1 MWSKNVA
8 FLKILTFGWVWDK
21 GFDSYIIIIMI
32 GPGSVDRQSQ
42 LLLPV
47 NSLVCL
53 IMLIFELVLPNCPTF
68 FVTTSHIP
76 FVCYQISH
84 IIAKRKGVQHH
95 ISVIWVSLVLKAEM
109 INWKS
114 GRRTRAAC
122 AERKF
127 WEKYEYRQSVC
138 QRPYQTRRTK
148 QNNMLSNL
156 RTQFLLRKFRS
167 PVDQYVWSA
176 FPQFYLSPW
185 DGKGKQINII
195 SSV

>member
-1 MWSKNVA
+1 
-8 FLKILTFGWVWDK
+8 
-21 GFDSYIIIIMI
+21 
-32 GPGSVDRQSQ
+32 
-42 LLLPV
+42 
-47 NSLVCL
+47 
-53 IMLIFELVLPNCPTF
+53 MLIFELVLPNCPTF

-84 IIAKRKGVQHH
+84 IIAQWKGVQHH
-95 ISVIWVSLVLKAEM
+95 ISVIWVSLVLKAEK
-109 INWKS
+109 INCKS
-114 GRRTRAAC
+114 GRRTWAAC

-156 RTQFLLRKFRS
+156 RTQFLLRKCSS

-185 DGKGKQINII
+185 DERQCYLSPWDGKGKQLNNLQVFNLKYCAALIFATPEREFFKSKTNQKKYQTRAM
-195 SSV
+195 VTEVEL